1 MAVDRRSKR
10 LGMLAVV
17 ALLMLGSL
25 GTRLWF
31 LQGVQAADYQSDV
44 DQAKTRTVYI
54 PAARGR
60 IVDVDGRV
68 LADNQRILTVTVD
81 WKMIRNRAARKEL
94 FARLSG
100 HLAVPPEE
108 FERRYQSNLYDPLLP
123 LPLKEDV
130 DEAIVNTLLERSEDH
145 PGVDVVEEWRRVYPY
160 APLASHVVGYL
171 GALNENN
178 VDAYMARGY
187 NRNERVGAFG
197 VEQSMEAYL
206 HGDWGKQVWEIDA
219 SGNTVRLLESTAPVA
234 GKDVQLSIDLDIQQY
249 AEQALEQQ
257 LRNRRELPMEQQ
269 SHNGINPKSDG
280 RPGVSENDKRFF
292 EEFPEWVPYKAPA
305 GSVVVLNHSN
315 GQVIAMASYPTF
327 DNRWFN
333 SGIDRAKFDVLF
345 PQSEDP
351 DDSILVN
358 RAVQGRYNLGS
369 AIKPFIAW
377 SAMHSGIIGST
388 EFYRDEG
395 IYKLQTVDDETC
407 ASGVRCEFK
416 NAIDPFGEP
425 SRYGPVSVEEA
436 LAVSSDAF
444 FYRLGEL
451 FFTTPGKRDEL
462 KTDLEQFGFG
472 ADSGIDLPYEW
483 DGRIPDDAIKKDL
496 VERGVLAEGE
506 ADHLVT
512 GDYVQVSIGQGLMA
526 ATPLQ
531 LANAYATLANSG
543 FLMRP
548 HIVRNIFE
556 PLTPD
561 RAPAVADLDAA
572 VVFESFERPEIKHQ
586 LEMPEE
592 VLAPIVRGLT
602 RVTTSFRERPGL
614 EYPAGRY
621 RQTTGE
627 SLFATYPEDAIPVAG
642 KTGTAQGARSYPWND
657 SSAFGAFSVDS
668 TRPYTVVSYL
678 EKAGYGAK
686 GAAPVVKCVFTA
698 LSGLLELDPVQP
710 SDPLDVNSNVAAPQ
724 RGLLDQ
730 QCLFGRE
737 GFVVKD

>member
-10 LGMLAVV
+10 LGMLAAV
-17 ALLMLGSL
+17 AVLLLGAL

-31 LQGVQAADYQSDV
+31 LQGVQSAEYQTDV
-44 DQAKTRTVYI
+44 DRAKTRTVFV
-54 PAARGR
+54 PPARGR
-60 IVDVDGRV
+60 ILDVDGRV
-68 LADNQRILTVTVD
+68 LADNERILTVTVD
-81 WKMIRNRAARKEL
+81 WSAIRNRPETRATL
-94 FARLSG
+94 FQRLSG
-100 HLAVPPEE
+100 YLKVPVAELE
-108 FERRYQSNLYDPLLP
+108 KRYKSNLYDPLLP

-130 DEAIVNTLLERSEDH
+130 DEATVTALLERSEDH
-145 PGVDVVEEWRRVYPY
+145 PGVGVVEEWRRVYPY
-160 APLASHVVGYL
+160 APLASHVVGYM

-197 VEQSMEAYL
+197 VEQSMEEHL
-206 HGDWGKQVWEIDA
+206 HGTWGSQVWEVDA
-219 SGNTVRLLESTAPVA
+219 SGSTVRLIESTEPVA
-234 GKDVQLSIDLDIQQY
+234 GNDIQLSIDLDVQQY

-257 LRNRRELPMEQQ
+257 LRNRRELPQSQQ
-269 SHNGINPKSDG
+269 AHNGINPKSDG
-280 RPGVSENDKRFF
+280 FPGVSEEDKRFF
-292 EEFPEWVPYKAPA
+292 EGFPEYVPYKAPA
-305 GSVVVLNHSN
+305 GSVVVMNHSN
-315 GQVIAMASYPTF
+315 GQVVAMASYPTF

-333 SGIDRAKFDVLF
+333 SGIGKEKFDQLF

-369 AIKPFIAW
+369 SIKPFIAW
-377 SAMHSGIIGST
+377 SAVHSGIIGPR

-395 IYKLQTVDDETC
+395 TYTLQTVDEATC

-436 LAVSSDAF
+436 LAVSSDAY

-451 FFTTPGKRDEL
+451 FFTTEGKRDQL
-462 KTDLEQFGFG
+462 KSNLEKFGFG
-472 ADSGIDLPYEW
+472 ADSDIDLPYEW

-506 ADHLVT
+506 AEYLVT

-531 LANAYATLANSG
+531 LTNAYATLANRG

-548 HIVRNIFE
+548 HIVRNILA

-561 RAPAVADLDAA
+561 REPAVADLDQA
-572 VVFESFERPEIKHQ
+572 VVVESFERPEIKRQ
-586 LEMPEE
+586 LEMPPDVIE
-592 VLAPIVRGLT
+592 PIVRGLT
-602 RVTTSFRERPGL
+602 RVTTGPGV
-614 EYPAGRY
+614 EYPSGRY
-621 RQTTGE
+621 RSTTAE
-627 SLFATYPEDAIPVAG
+627 NLFETYPDNAIPVAG

-657 SSAFGAFSVDS
+657 SSAFGAFSLDGN
-668 TRPYTVVSYL
+668 RPYTVVAYL
-678 EKAGYGAK
+678 EKSGYGSRA
-686 GAAPVVKCVFTA
+686 AAPVVKCMFTA
-698 LSGLLELDPVQP
+698 LSDLLVLDPVQP
-710 SDPLDVNSNVAAPQ
+710 SDTLDVTATRAAP
-724 RGLLDQ
+724 RRELTDQ
-730 QCLFGRE
+730 TCLYGNDS
-737 GFVVKD
+737 VTIKD